1 MLPTALDHSPREVPV
16 TDWETLRAGGHI
28 VGDVEMG
35 SLTTYKLGGRA
46 RWFCEPGSVEAARNV
61 ITAASERGVGILVL
75 GRGSNLVVS
84 DYGFDG
90 LVVRLTGEFRDVH
103 IDRDAGLVTAGA
115 AAALPVLA
123 RRVAKDGFGSLEF
136 YVGIPGSVG
145 GAVVMNAG
153 FYGTETSDVLAS
165 TTVLDMRTGS
175 VSEPRAADLG
185 FAYRTSKVAEDD
197 LVLGA
202 VFAVRR
208 RSVTDT
214 SALMREAIRWRRDNQ
229 PGGTLNAGSI
239 FRNPPG
245 DAAGRIIDSLGL
257 KGMRRGGA
265 HVSHRHA
272 NFFVADPGTRSQDVY
287 DLVGAVRRLVHE
299 RSGILLE
306 PEVRFVGRFEPIQG
320 TERDG

>member
-1 MLPTALDHSPREVPV
+1 MTSWEAMRE
-16 TDWETLRAGGHI
+16 AGHI
-28 VGDVEMG
+28 VAGVEIG
-35 SLTTYKLGGRA
+35 ALTTYKLGGRA
-46 RWFCEPGSVEAARNV
+46 RWFCQPDSVDMLRDV
-61 ITAASERGVGILVL
+61 ITAASRRGVGVLAL

-84 DYGFDG
+84 DRGYGG
-90 LVVRLTGEFRDVH
+90 LVVRLVGDFRDVH
-103 IDRDAGLVTAGA
+103 VDRGTGLVTAGA
-115 AAALPVLA
+115 AVALPVLA
-123 RRVAKDGFGSLEF
+123 RRVASEALGSLEF

-153 FYGTETSDVLAS
+153 FYGSETSDVLTSA
-165 TTVLDMRTGS
+165 TILDTRTGT
-175 VSEPRAADLG
+175 VDELAAADLG
-185 FAYRTSKVAEDD
+185 FAYRTSKVGEDD

-208 RSVTDT
+208 RTATEV

-272 NFFVADPGTRSQDVY
+272 NFFVADPGTRAQDVY
-287 DLVGAVRRLVHE
+287 DLVGAVRHLVHD
-299 RSGILLE
+299 RTGILLE
-306 PEVRFVGRFEPIQG
+306 PEVRFVGHFAATRD
-320 TERDG
+320 TEAAGMPSGERS

>member
-1 MLPTALDHSPREVPV
+1 MT
-16 TDWETLRAGGHI
+16 TWETLRAGGHI
-28 VGDVEMG
+28 ATGVEMG
-35 SLTTYKLGGRA
+35 ALTTYKLGGRA
-46 RWFCEPGSVEAARNV
+46 RWYCEPGSLESARDLV
-61 ITAASERGVGILVL
+61 TAASERGVDVLVL

-84 DYGFDG
+84 DCGYEG
-90 LVVRLTGEFRDVH
+90 LVLRLTGEFRDVR
-103 IDRDAGLVTAGA
+103 IDRDAASVTAGA

-123 RRVAKDGFGSLEF
+123 RRVARDGLGSLEF

-153 FYGTETSDVLAS
+153 FYGTETSDVLVSA
-165 TTVLDMRTGS
+165 TVLDKRTGT
-175 VSEPRAADLG
+175 VSEPGAAELG
-185 FAYRTSKVAEDD
+185 FAYRTSNVTDD
-197 LVLGA
+197 HLVLGA
-202 VFAVRR
+202 AFKVRR
-208 RSVTDT
+208 RSSADV

-272 NFFVADPGTRSQDVY
+272 NFFVADHGTRSQDVY
-287 DLVGAVRRLVHE
+287 DLVGAVRRMVHD
-299 RSGILLE
+299 RTGILLE
-306 PEVRFVGRFEPIQG
+306 PEVRFVGRFRPTPE
-320 TERDG
+320 TEGDDLLGGDGS

>member
-1 MLPTALDHSPREVPV
+1 MT
-16 TDWETLRAGGHI
+16 TWEALRAGGHI
-28 VGDVEMG
+28 VAGVEIG

-46 RWFCEPGSVEAARNV
+46 RWFCEPGSVGMVRDV
-61 ITAASERGVGILVL
+61 VTAASERGVDILVL
-75 GRGSNLVVS
+75 GRGSNVVVS
-84 DYGFDG
+84 DRGYEG
-90 LVVRLTGEFRDVH
+90 LVVRLTGDFRDVRV
-103 IDRDAGLVTAGA
+103 DRDAGLVTAGA
-115 AAALPVLA
+115 AVALPVLA
-123 RRVAKDGFGSLEF
+123 RRVAREGLGSLEF

-153 FYGTETSDVLAS
+153 FYGTETSDVLTSA
-165 TTVLDMRTGS
+165 TILDRRSGS
-175 VSEPRAADLG
+175 VGEPAAGDLG
-185 FAYRTSKVAEDD
+185 FAYRTSNVTEDY

-202 VFAVRR
+202 AFAVRR
-208 RSVTDT
+208 RTVADI

-272 NFFVADPGTRSQDVY
+272 NFFVADSGTRAQDVY
-287 DLVGAVRRLVHE
+287 DLVAAVHRLVHE
-299 RSGILLE
+299 RTGILLE
-306 PEVRFVGRFEPIQG
+306 PEVRFVGRFTPSG
-320 TERDG
+320 ERP

>member
-1 MLPTALDHSPREVPV
+1 MTP
-16 TDWETLRAGGHI
+16 WETLRAGGHI
-28 VGDVEMG
+28 VTDVEMA

-46 RWFCEPGSVEAARNV
+46 RWFCEPGSVEMARDV
-61 ITAASERGVGILVL
+61 IAAASERGVGILVL

-84 DYGFDG
+84 DCGYEG
-90 LVVRLTGEFRDVH
+90 LVVRLTGEFREVH
-103 IDRDAGLVTAGA
+103 IDRDAGLVRAGS

-123 RRVAKDGFGSLEF
+123 RRVAKEGLGSLEF

-153 FYGTETSDVLAS
+153 FYGTETSDVLSAA
-165 TTVLDMRTGS
+165 TVLDKRTGS
-175 VSEPRAADLG
+175 VSELGAADLG
-185 FAYRTSKVAEDD
+185 YDYRTSNVTEDD

-202 VFAVRR
+202 VFSVRQR
-208 RSVTDT
+208 NVADISG
-214 SALMREAIRWRRDNQ
+214 LMREAIRWRRDNQ

-287 DLVGAVRRLVHE
+287 DLVGAVRRLVHDQ
-299 RSGILLE
+299 SGILLE
-306 PEVRFVGRFEPIQG
+306 PEVRFVGRFTPTHASEG
-320 TERDG
+320 DESLSGERP

>member
-1 MLPTALDHSPREVPV
+1 V
-16 TDWETLRAGGHI
+16 TTWEALRAGGHL
-28 VGDVEMG
+28 VAGVEIG

-46 RWFCEPGSVEAARNV
+46 RWFCEPGSVDMVRDV
-61 ITAASERGVGILVL
+61 IRAASKRGVDILML

-84 DYGFDG
+84 DRGYEG
-90 LVVRLTGEFRDVH
+90 LVVRLKGDFRDVH
-103 IDRDAGLVTAGA
+103 VDRDAGSVTAGA
-115 AAALPVLA
+115 AVALPLLA
-123 RRVAKDGFGSLEF
+123 RRVARDGLGALEF

-153 FYGTETSDVLAS
+153 FYGTETSDVLTAA
-165 TTVLDMRTGS
+165 TILDTRTGS
-175 VSEPRAADLG
+175 VSELAAADLG
-185 FAYRTSKVAEDD
+185 FGYRTSNVTGDD

-202 VFAVRR
+202 AFEVRQR
-208 RSVTDT
+208 TAAGVS
-214 SALMREAIRWRRDNQ
+214 SLMREAIRWRRDNQ

-272 NFFVADPGTRSQDVY
+272 NFFVADSGTSAQDVY
-287 DLVGAVRRLVHE
+287 DLVGAVRRLVRE
-299 RSGILLE
+299 RTGIVLE
-306 PEVRFVGRFEPIQG
+306 PEVRFVGRFTP
-320 TERDG
+320 TRDSEGDGLLGGDRS